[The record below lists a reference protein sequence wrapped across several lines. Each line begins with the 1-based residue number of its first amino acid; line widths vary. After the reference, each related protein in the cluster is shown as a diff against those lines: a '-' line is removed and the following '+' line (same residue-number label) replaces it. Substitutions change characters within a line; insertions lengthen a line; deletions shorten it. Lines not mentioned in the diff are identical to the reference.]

1 MMFWDNDAQKKE
13 KAIHRSLF
21 FFLWELRKHSLAD
34 YNISSL
40 EADFKT

>member
-1 MMFWDNDAQKKE
+1 MFWDNDAQKKE
-13 KAIHRSLF
+13 KALF
-21 FFLWELRKHSLAD
+21 FFVWELRKHSLAD